1 MDFRQIRALL
11 EGTGKTFYNDYREG
25 YIQFE
30 SPVDEKVFKDYLVS
44 LADGINETGEYVVL
58 DKKVPAGT
66 LEAFLNADIPDDE
79 IEDVLMK
86 MDERLIP
93 YYVDLSHVKKDGESV
108 VDDNENVAL
117 TFELPDGNFYAF
129 ESMEDQGYLEDLFNQ
144 LGMDY
149 KIGTINLEDD
159 ITLVPADTLLSFDI
173 TPDNDRAEYDWEQ
186 VSKLIGKYL
195 NKVVVREH
203 LSKKDASAGEYIRDF
218 EKSKNWRFKG
228 DDIEKRK
235 ERAVAAYMQSR
246 GRDKN

>member
-30 SPVDEKVFKDYLVS
+30 SPVDEKVFTDYLVS

-66 LEAFLNADIPDDE
+66 LEAFLNADIPDDKFE
-79 IEDVLMK
+79 EVLMK

-93 YYVDLSHVKKDGESV
+93 YYVDLTHVKKDGESV
-108 VDDNENVAL
+108 IDDNDDVVI

-129 ESMEDQGYLEDLFNQ
+129 ESIEDQTYLEELFQQ

-149 KIGTINLEDD
+149 KIGAINNDES
-159 ITLVPADTLLSFDI
+159 IQYVPADSLLSFDI
-173 TPDNDRAEYDWEQ
+173 TTDDDRAEYDWEQ

-203 LSKKDASAGEYIRDF
+203 LSKKDATAGEYIRDF

-235 ERAVAAYMQSR
+235 QRAVAAYMQSR
-246 GRDKN
+246 GRDDN